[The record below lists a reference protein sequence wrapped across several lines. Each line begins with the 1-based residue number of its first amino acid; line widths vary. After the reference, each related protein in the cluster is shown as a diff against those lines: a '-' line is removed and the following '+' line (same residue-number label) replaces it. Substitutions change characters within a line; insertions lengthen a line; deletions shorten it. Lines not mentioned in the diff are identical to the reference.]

1 METKFNL
8 DQVLVT
14 VFFVAA
20 ILTFARGYV
29 CENRIY
35 FGIFAF
41 IVYLLIA
48 FISQKLF
55 RD

>member
-1 METKFNL
+1 MKTKFNL
-8 DQVLVT
+8 DQVLFT
-14 VFFVAA
+14 VFFAA
-20 ILTFARGYV
+20 TILTFARGYV
-29 CENRIY
+29 WENRIY
-35 FGIFAF
+35 FGIIAF